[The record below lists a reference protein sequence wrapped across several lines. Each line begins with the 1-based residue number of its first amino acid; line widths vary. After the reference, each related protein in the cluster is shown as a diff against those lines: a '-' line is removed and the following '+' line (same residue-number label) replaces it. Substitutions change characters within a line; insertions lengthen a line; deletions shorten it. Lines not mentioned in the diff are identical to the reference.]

1 MRVSVRAIG
10 LRSRIYVSDSVSCT
24 ESEDSS
30 SRDASTTSA
39 SLRCDSPML
48 RNCMR
53 PRVLIVDDEAPAR
66 ERLRSLLTELD
77 QVDVIGEADTGEEA
91 VLRAAELAPDVVLL
105 DVRMPGIDGIEAA
118 KHMNVL
124 EQPPAVIFT
133 TAFDE
138 YAMKAFDAQAVGYLL
153 KPIRKEKLAAA
164 LAHASRLTQPL
175 LQKIAETRSHIA
187 VRYRE
192 GLRLIPVEDVQ
203 YFFAEQK
210 YTTVKHLKGEDLIED
225 SLRSLEDEFG
235 SAFVRAHRNALVS
248 VRYLEGIERNSDG
261 QYFVRLRGCEAP
273 LQVSRRMA
281 SELRERFRI

>member
-1 MRVSVRAIG
+1 MK
-10 LRSRIYVSDSVSCT
+10 
-24 ESEDSS
+24 
-30 SRDASTTSA
+30 
-39 SLRCDSPML
+39 
-48 RNCMR
+48 

-66 ERLRSLLTELD
+66 ERLRSLLVELD
-77 QVDVIGEADTGEEA
+77 QADVVGEAVTGEEA
-91 VLRAAELAPDVVLL
+91 VQRTVDLAPDVVLL

-118 KHMNVL
+118 KHMNIL

-138 YAMKAFDAQAVGYLL
+138 YAMKAFDAHAVGYLL

-164 LAHASRLTQPL
+164 LAHASRLTRPQ
-175 LQKIAETRSHIA
+175 LQKIGSPAETRSHIA
-187 VRYRE
+187 VRHRE
-192 GLRLIPVEDVQ
+192 GLRLIPLDEVQ
-203 YFFAEQK
+203 FFFAEQK

-235 SAFVRAHRNALVS
+235 SAFVRIHRNALVS
-248 VRYLEGIERNSDG
+248 VRYLEGIERNADG